1 MNECQ
6 PTGEKWYVLYT
17 APRAEKQVE
26 QRLKKEGITTF
37 LPLHLSPRRWS
48 DRIKLVEIPL
58 FSSYIFIRAVEL
70 LLHRAI
76 TVQGVSHVVY
86 YDGKPAVVRECEI
99 TAIRQ
104 FLEQARAK
112 ELSYQPDEEV
122 LIACG
127 PLKDISGKIKKV
139 GKTRVVLHLE
149 QIGLTVTTVTI
160 ASDQIKKQ
168 VKSYPAVKKVTKR

>member
-1 MNECQ
+1 MTNS
-6 PTGEKWYVLYT
+6 EKWYVLYT

-26 QRLKKEGITTF
+26 RRLQKEGISTF

-58 FSSYIFIRAVEL
+58 FSSYIFVRAAEFL
-70 LLHRAI
+70 LYQAI

-86 YDGKPAVVRECEI
+86 YDGKPAVVRDSEI

-112 ELSYQPDEEV
+112 ELNYQPDEKV

-127 PLKDISGKIKKV
+127 PLKNISGKIKKV
-139 GKTRVVLHLE
+139 GKAYIVLHLE
-149 QIGLTVTTVTI
+149 QIGLTVTV
-160 ASDQIKKQ
+160 ASDQIKK
-168 VKSYPAVKKVTKR
+168 TC

>member
-1 MNECQ
+1 MNPC
-6 PTGEKWYVLYT
+6 PANDNKWYVLYT

-58 FSSYIFIRAVEL
+58 FSSYIFIHVAEL
-70 LLHRAI
+70 FLHRAI
-76 TVQGVSHVVY
+76 TVQGVSYVVQ
-86 YDGKPAVVRECEI
+86 YDGKPAVLRDSEI
-99 TAIRQ
+99 IAIHQ

-112 ELSYQPDEEV
+112 KLSYQLDENV

-127 PLKDISGKIKKV
+127 PLKNISGKIKKI
-139 GKTRVVLHLE
+139 GKTHVVLYLE
-149 QIGLTVTTVTI
+149 QIGLTVIV
-160 ASDQIKKQ
+160 ASDQVEK
-168 VKSYPAVKKVTKR
+168 TRE

>member
-1 MNECQ
+1 MNKC
-6 PTGEKWYVLYT
+6 PANGEQWYVLYT

-26 QRLKKEGITTF
+26 QRLKKEGITTY

-58 FSSYIFIRAVEL
+58 FSSYIFIHVVAP
-70 LLHRAI
+70 LLHRTN

-86 YDGKPAVVRECEI
+86 YDGKPAVVRESEI
-99 TAIRQ
+99 SAIHQ

-112 ELSYQPDEEV
+112 ELNYQLDENV

-127 PLKDISGKIKKV
+127 PLKNISGKIKKI
-139 GKTRVVLHLE
+139 GKTHVVLHLE
-149 QIGLTVTTVTI
+149 QIGLTVTV
-160 ASDQIKKQ
+160 ASDQ
-168 VKSYPAVKKVTKR
+168 VKKTPKN

>member
-1 MNECQ
+1 MTKSPVNTAQ
-6 PTGEKWYVLYT
+6 WYVLYT

-58 FSSYIFIRAVEL
+58 FSSYIFIHTAEP
-70 LLHRAI
+70 LLHRSIAL
-76 TVQGVSHVVY
+76 QGVSHVVY
-86 YDGKPAVVRECEI
+86 YDGKPAVVRESEI

-112 ELSYQPDEEV
+112 ELNYQPDEKV

-127 PLKDISGKIKKV
+127 PLKNISGKIKKI
-139 GKTRVVLHLE
+139 GKTHMVLHLE
-149 QIGLTVTTVTI
+149 QIGLTVTV
-160 ASDQIKKQ
+160 ASDQLKK
-168 VKSYPAVKKVTKR
+168 TC

>member
-1 MNECQ
+1 MNKRLANS
-6 PTGEKWYVLYT
+6 EKWYVLYT
-17 APRAEKQVE
+17 APRAERQVA

-48 DRIKLVEIPL
+48 DRIKLIEIPL
-58 FSSYIFIRAVEL
+58 FSSYIFIHAAEL

-86 YDGKPAVVRECEI
+86 YDGKPAVVRESEI

-112 ELSYQPDEEV
+112 ELNYQPDEKV

-127 PLKDISGKIKKV
+127 PLKNISGKIKKI
-139 GKTRVVLHLE
+139 GKTHIVLHLE
-149 QIGLTVTTVTI
+149 QIGLTVTV
-160 ASDQIKKQ
+160 ASDQ
-168 VKSYPAVKKVTKR
+168 VKKTY